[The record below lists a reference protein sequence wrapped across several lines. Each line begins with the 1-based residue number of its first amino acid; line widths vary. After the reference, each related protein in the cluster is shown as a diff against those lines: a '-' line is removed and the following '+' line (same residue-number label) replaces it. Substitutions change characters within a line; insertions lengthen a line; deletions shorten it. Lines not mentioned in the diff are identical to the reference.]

1 MSVCGSPGCSRRE
14 GPKGDNI
21 QVLFYK
27 GHTGRTKCSTMQ
39 PFICQWCA
47 EKERP
52 GLHRPGGGT
61 ASGWLLGVEKWT
73 IKQNKDEPRYQS
85 RRM

>member
-1 MSVCGSPGCSRRE
+1 MEVQGVPE
-14 GPKGDNI
+14 GRAPRAI
-21 QVLFYK
+21 TFRSFFYK
-27 GHTGRTKCSTMQ
+27 GRTGRTKCSTMQ
-39 PFICQWCA
+39 PFICQRCA

-52 GLHRPGGGT
+52 GLHRPGGGGGKT

-73 IKQNKDEPRYQS
+73 IKQNKDEPKYQS